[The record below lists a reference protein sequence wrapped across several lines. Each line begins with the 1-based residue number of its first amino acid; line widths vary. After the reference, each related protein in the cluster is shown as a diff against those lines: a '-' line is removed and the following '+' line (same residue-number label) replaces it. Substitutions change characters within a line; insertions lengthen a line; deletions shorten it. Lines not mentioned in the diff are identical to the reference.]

1 MDLFYRGFDR
11 SSPLSSGAKHLTA
24 AAERMTVS
32 ILNSFAHL
40 PDAVWQE
47 VQKMLT
53 PDSLW
58 ALALVLAGW
67 FIASVIGG
75 LIGAAVNGL
84 LLVYG
89 LADLWE
95 RAGALWDSLRKWC
108 MGWYEASTEAQLDA
122 AGAHFAQAMSVGGIA
137 VLEVVLTHKAFK
149 LAEGPLRKRFPAPE
163 WLRRRFD
170 EATQKRRR
178 LAEPQEPKRSQR
190 SSEESQRS
198 RGKSE
203 EARRPRGVTDDVV
216 GVTQFHGAQQLAQSF
231 PTVPVVAGLLGVASA
246 VGVTWWAL
254 STPARRKP

>member
-32 ILNSFAHL
+32 ILSSFAHL

-47 VQKMLT
+47 VQKMLS

-89 LADLWE
+89 LVDLWE
-95 RAGALWDSLRKWC
+95 RAGALWGSLRKWC
-108 MGWYEASTEAQLDA
+108 MGWYEASSEAELDA
-122 AGAHFAQAMSVGGIA
+122 AGAYFAEALSVGGIA

-170 EATQKRRR
+170 EATQNRRR
-178 LAEPQEPKRSQR
+178 LAEQQERRRSQG
-190 SSEESQRS
+190 SEEEAKRS
-198 RGKSE
+198 RGKTE
-203 EARRPRGVTDDVV
+203 EPRRPVGVTDAVI
-216 GVTQFHGAQQLAQSF
+216 GVTQLHGAQQLAQGF
-231 PTVPVVAGLLGVASA
+231 PTMPVVAGLLGVASA
-246 VGVTWWAL
+246 VGATWWAL